1 MVGVIKCAGFGGFGV
16 LGFWGIF
23 SASDIYEKIRMGASA
38 VQIYT
43 GFVYNGPLHIKK
55 MEIELKSLLLN
66 DGYNSIDK
74 AVGSLVG

>member
-1 MVGVIKCAGFGGFGV
+1 
-16 LGFWGIF
+16 
-23 SASDIYEKIRMGASA
+23 MGASA

-55 MEIELKSLLLN
+55 MEIELKNLLLN